1 MKVLY
6 FGKSSII
13 GPTSRYRIFQFLPYL
28 EAESI
33 RCTVC
38 PLFGKTYWDI
48 LEMRSSVFRLL
59 AKVLYVPIRFAR
71 RVWDLATIGDPDLVV
86 VEGQLFPYL
95 PSFAEWLLLKCGYT
109 VIIEID
115 DAIYLTWGHRQKI
128 PALLG
133 MASAVITGN
142 EVLATFAR
150 QYSKRVSVI
159 PTVVDTTRF
168 TPSNLEWPLA
178 LRLERKRLTVVW
190 TGLAYNLE
198 YLSLVAPVLRELQE
212 EGLITFKV
220 VCSRPANL
228 AGLECD
234 FKRWELDREVETL
247 QDCDIG
253 IMPLPSSEW
262 TAGKCG
268 LKLLQYMAVGMAAV
282 ASPVGVNRE
291 IISDG
296 KTGFLASSESD
307 WREKLR
313 RLCEDSALRSRMGHA
328 ARNRVEERYSLC
340 QWGSRLARLYKELA
354 HDELTVGREDTV
366 FTR

>member
-1 MKVLY
+1 MKVVY
-6 FGKSSII
+6 FAKSSII
-13 GPTSRYRIFQFLPYL
+13 GPTSRYRIFQFLPHL
-28 EAESI
+28 EEEGI

-38 PLFGKTYWDI
+38 PLFGKTYWNI
-48 LEMRSSVFRLL
+48 LELRSFVVRVW
-59 AKVLYVPIRFAR
+59 AKVLYVAIRFAR
-71 RVWDLATIGDPDLVV
+71 RMWQLMSMGGADLVV

-95 PSFAEWLLLKCGYT
+95 PSFAEWLLVKCGYI

-128 PALLG
+128 PALFG

-150 QYSKRVSVI
+150 QYSSRVCVI
-159 PTVVDTTRF
+159 PTVVDTKRF
-168 TPSNLEWPLA
+168 TPSDIEVPLA
-178 LRLERKRLTVVW
+178 MRPERRPLTVVW

-198 YLSLVAPVLRELQE
+198 YLTIVAPVLRELHE
-212 EGLITFKV
+212 EGLITFRV
-220 VCSRPANL
+220 VCSRPANIP
-228 AGLECD
+228 GLECD
-234 FKRWELDREVETL
+234 FRRWELDREIEAL

-253 IMPLPSSEW
+253 IMPLPLSEW
-262 TAGKCG
+262 TKGKCG

-282 ASPVGVNRE
+282 ASPVGVNQE

-296 KTGFLASSESD
+296 ETGFLASTERE

-328 ARNRVEERYSLC
+328 ARHRVEERYSLC
-340 QWGSRLARLYKELA
+340 RWGSRLARLYKELA
-354 HDELTVGREDTV
+354 HEKLTVGREDTV